1 MNDCYSIVVPVYNN
15 QGSLIK
21 LVEILQEKVFS
32 QFQQKNFELI
42 MVDDGSADGSYQ
54 ELLEIRNRLMPG
66 IKIVRLTRNFGQLA
80 AILAGYSKATGKC
93 VVNISADLQDPPELI
108 SEMLGYFENDQ
119 YEIVICTRIGRDENF
134 IRRYTSKVFYRLIK
148 ALSFKNMPEGGF
160 DYVLLSDKAKK
171 IILESQEVNP
181 FWQGQILWTG
191 FKIKY
196 IPYLRLQRPVGKSAW
211 TFGKKLK
218 MLIDGVLSYSYFP
231 IRLMTVLGTVIALI
245 GFVYALFIIV
255 AKIFG
260 KVPVQGWAPIM
271 VLILV
276 LSGIQMLMLGIIGEY
291 LWRTLDQVRKRPH
304 FIIES
309 ILEENTINR

>member
-21 LVEILQEKVFS
+21 LAEILKEKVFS
-32 QFQQKNFELI
+32 QFQDKTFELI
-42 MVDDGSADGSYQ
+42 MVDDGSGDESLK
-54 ELLEIRNRLMPG
+54 ELFEIRNNHIPG
-66 IKIVRLTRNFGQLA
+66 IKIIKLTRNFGQLA

-93 VVNISADLQDPPELI
+93 VINISADLQDPPELI
-108 SEMLGYFENDQ
+108 SEMIQYFENEK

-134 IRRYTSKVFYRLIK
+134 IRRFTSKVFYNLIK
-148 ALSFKNMPEGGF
+148 SLSFKNMPKGGF
-160 DYVLLSDKAKK
+160 DFVLLSDKAKN
-171 IILESQEVNP
+171 ILLDSQEVNP

-191 FKIKY
+191 LKTKY
-196 IPYLRLQRPVGKSAW
+196 IPYFRLQRPFGKSTW

-218 MLIDGVLSYSYFP
+218 MLIDGVMSYSYLP
-231 IRLMTVLGTVIALI
+231 IRLMTVMGFLIALI
-245 GFVYALFIIV
+245 GFIYAIFIVI

-260 KVPVQGWAPIM
+260 NVPFAGWAPIM

-304 FIIES
+304 FIIE
-309 ILEENTINR
+309 TIIE

>member
-1 MNDCYSIVVPVYNN
+1 MNDCYSIVVPVFNN
-15 QGSLIK
+15 QGSLVR
-21 LVEILQEKVFS
+21 LAEILKEKVFS
-32 QFQQKNFELI
+32 QFQDKTFELI
-42 MVDDGSADGSYQ
+42 MVDDGSGDESLK
-54 ELLEIRNRLMPG
+54 ELFEIRNHHIPG
-66 IKIVRLTRNFGQLA
+66 IKIIKLTRNFGQLA

-93 VVNISADLQDPPELI
+93 VINISADLQDPPELI
-108 SEMLGYFENDQ
+108 SEMIQYFENEK

-134 IRRYTSKVFYRLIK
+134 IRRFTSKVFYNLIK
-148 ALSFKNMPEGGF
+148 SLSFKNMPKGGF
-160 DYVLLSDKAKK
+160 DYVLLSDKAKN
-171 IILESQEVNP
+171 ILLDSQEVNP

-196 IPYLRLQRPVGKSAW
+196 IPYFRLQRPVGKSTW

-218 MLIDGVLSYSYFP
+218 MLIDGVMSYSYLP
-231 IRLMTVLGTVIALI
+231 IRLMTVLGFLIALI
-245 GFVYALFIIV
+245 GFIYAIFIVI

-260 KVPVQGWAPIM
+260 NVPFAGWAPIM

-304 FIIES
+304 FIIE
-309 ILEENTINR
+309 TIIE